1 MSLYTEEN
9 LVKLL
14 KKNLIAIII
23 AIQSKI
29 YAGNSEVLEYTRKLN
44 NKFDTLQSDL
54 VVTKKVNSKLSS
66 RLVNMEP

>member
-44 NKFDTLQSDL
+44 SKFDTLQSDL

>member
-1 MSLYTEEN
+1 MPSYTEEN
-9 LVKLL
+9 LDKLL

-29 YAGNSEVLEYTRKLN
+29 SAGNSEVLEYIHKLN
-44 NKFDTLQSDL
+44 SKIDTLQSDL

>member
-1 MSLYTEEN
+1 MSSYTEEN
-9 LVKLL
+9 LDKLL

-23 AIQSKI
+23 TIQSKI

-44 NKFDTLQSDL
+44 SKFDTLQSDL